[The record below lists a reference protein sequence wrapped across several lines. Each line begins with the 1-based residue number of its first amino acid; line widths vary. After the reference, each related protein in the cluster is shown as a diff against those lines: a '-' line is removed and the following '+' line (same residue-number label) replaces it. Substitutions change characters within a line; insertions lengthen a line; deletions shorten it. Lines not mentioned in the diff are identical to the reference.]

1 MRAVPVVFAAAAIV
15 AALGVGTPARTQVK
29 VVGGP
34 FATTCAALAI
44 GGAKMV
50 EAVEI
55 CTRAIDYDTGLSSQ
69 DAAKTLVNRGVIQMR
84 RGQLS
89 DAEKDFAAAQSTM
102 PQLAEIYINRGVSL
116 IRQGKWREALVQLD
130 RGILLNPWEPEK
142 AYFNRAL
149 AREALGDL
157 VGARADFSKAA
168 ELKPDWMRPVI
179 ELRRYPT
186 TLSAR

>member
-1 MRAVPVVFAAAAIV
+1 MKAFPVVFAAAAIV

-102 PQLAEIYINRGVSL
+102 PQLAEIYINRGVS
-116 IRQGKWREALVQLD
+116 WPA
-130 RGILLNPWEPEK
+130 PE
-142 AYFNRAL
+142 R
-149 AREALGDL
+149 
-157 VGARADFSKAA
+157 
-168 ELKPDWMRPVI
+168 
-179 ELRRYPT
+179 
-186 TLSAR
+186 